1 LPFLLDVLLPPT
13 LHPLRIPAQIVTPV
27 LYQMWTGRS
36 NVTRVGLI
44 HLCTFLLLLLSGNR
58 AFGVGLNKLFSGNL
72 PADFPAFE
80 GSHAD
85 LLVLVLH
92 KLIVDGS
99 PKLSTLYS
107 CFLTIIANVSSYT
120 KVRTA
125 AAAQQRVDS
134 GVGRNTAGRWGAAA
148 REAVAVSSDNERT
161 NVAGLAVCF
170 LLLVPRGPPPCPS
183 FPSCPRPLCAG
194 AVARVLL

>member
-125 AAAQQRVDS
+125 AAAWHTPAPAVKTSLRYLLHDPS
-134 GVGRNTAGRWGAAA
+134 PRDPKLSPPAHPAPRWTRTGTAPG
-148 REAVAVSSDNERT
+148 
-161 NVAGLAVCF
+161 C
-170 LLLVPRGPPPCPS
+170 
-183 FPSCPRPLCAG
+183 
-194 AVARVLL
+194 